1 MMDAAT
7 KSALRELYMAP
18 TDYNSAWGNIV
29 RATNQSVFLKI
40 IVPFMK
46 IGSQIT
52 RQAFFERTPLAIADR
67 EARANLMFR
76 GGTQPELL
84 GGGVGPGAAFDM
96 QAAKITAGIALMGT
110 TVLMAAEGMVTGDG
124 PSDPDHRRV
133 WLLNHRPNTMQI
145 GNITIPFQGLGHL
158 GMLMRFSA
166 DMYNVGHA
174 IDSDEDW
181 SKIAGAFF
189 HGLADSVLDENFM
202 RGVKDMLDAVYHFD
216 EYGEA
221 YLRQFVTNWLPF
233 SVGLGQM
240 AREADPFQREVHTLF
255 EAAQAKIPGYREQLK
270 AKRDIFGEPIGTG
283 GLLTGGR
290 GAPTEAER
298 YANDPVVKAM
308 DALQIGIPPLPKK
321 IMDVKLSEDEYD
333 DFARIAGQFTKIVL
347 NDLVATPHWNDTPPG
362 QRIEMIHKIITA
374 QRERAIG
381 TVKVLHAQDII
392 TKALAARA
400 AKFAPAAAH

>member
-1 MMDAAT
+1 M
-7 KSALRELYMAP
+7 
-18 TDYNSAWGNIV
+18 
-29 RATNQSVFLKI
+29 
-40 IVPFMK
+40 PFMK

-52 RQAFFERTPLAIADR
+52 RQAFLERTPLALASR
-67 EARANLMFR
+67 EARANLMFQ

-110 TVLMAAEGMVTGDG
+110 TVLMAAEGMITGDG
-124 PSDPDHRRV
+124 PSEPDRRRV

-166 DMYNVGHA
+166 NMYDVGDA
-174 IDSDEDW
+174 IDTDEDW
-181 SKIAGAFF
+181 SNVAIGFF
-189 HGLADSVLDENFM
+189 NALSDSVLDENFM
-202 RGVKDMLDAVYHFD
+202 RGVKDMLDAAYHPK

-240 AREADPFQREVHTLF
+240 ARETDPFQREVHTIF

-270 AKRDIFGEPIGTG
+270 PKRDMFGEPIGTG

-290 GAPTEAER
+290 EAAPTEAER

-308 DALQIGIPPLPKK
+308 DALQIGIPALPKK
-321 IMDVKLSEDEYD
+321 IMGVKLSEEEYD

-347 NDLVATPHWNDTPPG
+347 NDLVATPGWNDTPPG
-362 QRIEMIHKIITA
+362 QRIEMIHKIVTK
-374 QRERAIG
+374 QREVAIE
-381 TVKVLHAQDII
+381 TVKVLHAQDIL
-392 TKALAARA
+392 TKAMAARA